1 MAIIA
6 NNANFGQAVNIDAGD
21 WEYGTK
27 WGWKLSA
34 TFDEDY
40 SSHFS
45 VFLIDDIYTSRTYS
59 WTPSLAEYGALLL
72 NTKKSGRVTIRVHW
86 YQRIMVSPM
95 VSSWEF
101 YSIEETTITLT
112 MTSAQGA
119 PTLTGTPWTYAYN
132 NTGTDVS
139 GVAAYVNGHSKIRA
153 TFDKSQVSTKYGATL
168 SNWTVKFG
176 SASAVSV
183 AANTSTK
190 DSGTVSSTGTD
201 SGGKYISV
209 ICAAVDSRGFSTSQT
224 QKIYLK
230 DYVAVGDIT
239 ANNANFGSAV
249 NLSYGVTSG
258 SGATYTVTAA
268 VPLTNGTTE
277 TATILSNSSS
287 SSTSW
292 TPTTSNF
299 APKITNKKSVTCTIT
314 VKTYSGGVLFGTRTR
329 SITLSF
335 AENSFK
341 PVLATGAFAIARNNT
356 GTAVENIAGYV
367 QNYSK
372 IRASYTASKV
382 TLATGATAAKWTVK
396 FGSAA
401 AVDVAT
407 GTTTKDSA
415 VQTVTGNVSVV
426 CTLTDSRGFT
436 ASQSFTATFVSYVV
450 PGTISANNANFG
462 SGVSLSYGVTSGS
475 GATYTV
481 TTSVP
486 QTNGSTKTETLQ
498 TTSSTSSRTWTPAVA
513 TYAPLITDRKS
524 VTATITVKTYSG
536 SVLFGTK
543 TKTITLTFTGLAP
556 TLASGA
562 FAISAV
568 NSGAVSGMSG
578 YIQGYSKIRATYNS
592 SKVTL
597 KHSAT
602 VSKWSVK
609 FGTAAAAD
617 VAAGTSTK
625 DSAVISATTAVVCTV
640 TDSRGFTSSQSFT
653 ATIIPY
659 SKPSITATAIRA
671 DSGGT
676 ADDEGT
682 YIKIGFSA
690 TYAAIATNQN
700 TISVK
705 VYSKA
710 ASAGSYTDKGA
721 VSDGTTTTS
730 GTNKVYARTGKLY
743 SGYTSTTTYNVK
755 IVATDALGNTASREI
770 TVQTATWAFHV
781 RNKGTGAAIG
791 KAAETDKQ
799 MQIPSD
805 WKYYRG
811 TNKVFDEG
819 DTIPAG
825 NIGNI
830 DASKITSG
838 TLPVARGGTGETTK
852 ASAANSLINGLSEA
866 TAAPTDDTHFVCEN
880 ANAGT
885 TTYHRRPMSALWT
898 YIQSKVQAGLTMVGD
913 LIMSNKSIYV
923 KSTNLK
929 DGTAPSSATFGQ
941 RVYFYDKDDFNLGY
955 VAPYFAA
962 DGKQGL
968 DIVTRRKVNGSDTTQ
983 SLNLFI
989 GPDGTLSVSLSA
1001 APWRAALGIGT
1012 SGAFP
1017 ITVAQ
1022 GGTGNTSVDTTPTA
1036 SSTKMVTSGGVKTAL
1051 DGKVS
1056 DTGDTMTGN
1065 LTMSSANVMVKS
1077 GNLTDGTA
1085 PSETTW
1091 GQRLYLKDSAG
1102 TDIGYV
1108 LPAFMT
1114 DGRQGTA
1121 LYARRKVN
1129 GSAQDNYLALYQK
1142 ADGTRSV
1149 AVSDSAIWRTALG
1162 VANMTA
1168 ATSSAA
1174 GTAGRVPAPAAGKQA
1189 SFLRGDA
1196 TWAVPTNTVNDVVI
1210 RGVEKSISSGQ
1221 NGVSITAPTVSGY
1234 TFVTWY
1240 YVSSMTNT
1248 GTLGYI
1254 GDPSSATANLWCGY
1268 PLNSSGKTTRAE
1280 KFQCWALYK
1289 K

>member
-1 MAIIA
+1 MAISA
-6 NNANFGQAVNIDAGD
+6 NNANFGGTVTIDAGD
-21 WEYGTK
+21 WDYGST
-27 WGWKLSA
+27 WGWKLAVTLGDGFTNPRSEFI
-34 TFDEDY
+34 FDT
-40 SSHFS
+40 
-45 VFLIDDIYTSRTYS
+45 VYTSRTYA
-59 WTPSLAEYGALLL
+59 WTPALADYGALLS
-72 NTKKSGRVTIRVHW
+72 NTRKSGSVTINVHW
-86 YQRIMVSPM
+86 YKWTRMSMDEPDYEWQ
-95 VSSWEF
+95 F
-101 YSIEETTITLT
+101 YNIEQTDITLT

-119 PTLTGTPWTYAYN
+119 PTASSSPFSFNYN
-132 NTGTDVS
+132 NAGTDVA
-139 GVAAYVNGHSKIRA
+139 GVAAYVTEHSKVRA
-153 TFDKSQVSTKYGATL
+153 SFDKSRLTFKYGATG
-168 SNWTVKFG
+168 SKWTVKFG
-176 SASAVSV
+176 SEATTDVGY
-183 AANTSTK
+183 NTTAK
-190 DSGTVSSTGTD
+190 DSGVISTVSTD
-201 SGGKYISV
+201 SGGQYINVTAS
-209 ICAAVDSRGFSTSQT
+209 AVDSRGFSYSVT
-224 QKIYLK
+224 QKIYFVP
-230 DYVAVGDIT
+230 YVAPGSIT

-249 NLSYGVTSG
+249 SMEYGVTSG

-277 TATILSNSSS
+277 TATVLSNGTATSA
-287 SSTSW
+287 SW
-292 TPTTSNF
+292 TPTTANF
-299 APKITNKKSVTCTIT
+299 APKITDRKSVTCTIT
-314 VKTYSGGVLFGTRTR
+314 VKTYSAGVLFGTKTKAV
-329 SITLSF
+329 TLSF
-335 AENSFK
+335 AESSFK
-341 PVLATGAFAIARNNT
+341 PTLASGAFAIARNNT

-372 IRASYTASKV
+372 IRASYDSSKV
-382 TLATGATAAKWTVK
+382 TLATGATVAKWSVK
-396 FGSAA
+396 IGSAA
-401 AVDVAT
+401 AVDVAA
-407 GTTTKDSA
+407 GTATKDSGVITA
-415 VQTVTGNVSVV
+415 SGAVSVV
-426 CTLTDSRGFT
+426 CTVTDSRGFT

-450 PGTISANNANFG
+450 PGTITANNANFG

-498 TTSSTSSRTWTPAVA
+498 TTSSASSRTWTPAVE

-536 SVLFGTK
+536 GILFGTK
-543 TKTITLTFTGLAP
+543 TKTITLTFTGLEP

-609 FGTAAAAD
+609 FGPAAAAD

-625 DSAVISATTAVVCTV
+625 DSAVISATTTVVCTV
-640 TDSRGFTSSQSFT
+640 TDSRGFTASQSFT

-659 SKPSITATAIRA
+659 SRPSITATAIRA

-682 YIKIGFSA
+682 YIKVGFSA

-755 IVATDALGNTASREI
+755 IVATDALGNTASLEI

-838 TLPVARGGTGETTK
+838 TLPVTRGGTGETTK
-852 ASAANSLINGLSEA
+852 ADAANSLINGLSEA

-880 ANAGT
+880 VNAGK
-885 TTYHRRPMSALWT
+885 TTYHRRTMSALWT
-898 YIQSKVQAGLTMVGD
+898 YIKSKVQAGLTMVGD

-929 DGTAPSSATFGQ
+929 DGTAPGSATFGQ

-955 VAPYFAA
+955 VAPYFTA

-983 SLNLFI
+983 SLLLYI
-989 GPDGTLSVSLSA
+989 SPDGALSVSLSA
-1001 APWRAALGIGT
+1001 APWRSALGLGT

-1056 DTGDTMTGN
+1056 DTGDTMTGTLEMKN
-1065 LTMSSANVMVKS
+1065 TSIK
-1077 GNLTDGTA
+1077 DGTA
-1085 PSETTW
+1085 VSDESWGTSARFRDSENAII
-1091 GQRLYLKDSAG
+1091 GQ
-1102 TDIGYV
+1102 V
-1108 LPAFMT
+1108 HPQFMT
-1114 DGRQGTA
+1114 DGRQGTC
-1121 LYARRKVN
+1121 LRARRKVN
-1129 GSAQDNYLALYQK
+1129 GSNQDFYLSLFQK

-1149 AVSDSAIWRTALG
+1149 SLTDAAVWRSALG

-1254 GDPSSATANLWCGY
+1254 GDPSKATANLWCGY